1 MQSIKVNILE
11 NLENQ
16 IKQCKNQKF
25 KLNEFGYFN
34 GLNDSSILKMSEQSF
49 ANKRDLEIEI
59 EKLKKIRREEAFLYY
74 SGMTNEKPSTLS
86 H

>member
-34 GLNDSSILKMSEQSF
+34 GLNDSSILKMSE
-49 ANKRDLEIEI
+49 
-59 EKLKKIRREEAFLYY
+59 
-74 SGMTNEKPSTLS
+74 
-86 H
+86 